1 MSTGRGEGGMAFAS
15 NLREAVIFFERVKEV
30 NHGR

>member
-1 MSTGRGEGGMAFAS
+1 MRTGGDDGGMAFAS
-15 NLREAVIFFERVKEV
+15 NLREAVIFFEPVKEV